1 MKHFF
6 SILAVFLLVNTAFAQ
21 KPQFVPGDVI
31 VQVRD
36 GKSIEEVVL
45 ANQELN
51 GVATNLRLNRI
62 LSPQMRAYLLQ
73 FNTSINH
80 HALQQHL
87 FSHPAVS
94 AVQFNHYIQ
103 NRALPN
109 DPQLD
114 QQWQHVNANSSAAW
128 DITTGGLTALG
139 DTIVVCIV
147 DDGTSFNHPDLLA
160 NQWKNYL
167 EIPDNNIDDDGN
179 GYVDDFDGW
188 DPTSDDDNVGNGGH
202 GINVAG
208 MVGATG
214 NNGVGVVGVNWNVK
228 LMTVTYGNIND
239 EANVI
244 EAYTYPLTMRQLYQQ
259 SGGAQGAFVVA
270 TNSSWGINNGDPA
283 DAPLWC
289 AFYDTL
295 GTYGILSAGATANA
309 QINVDVDGDLPTACS
324 SEYLLSVTA
333 TNSDDVRTFSGY
345 GVTTIDLGAP
355 GEDVYTTSG
364 ANGYT
369 STSGTSFASPM
380 VAGAIALMY
389 SAPCAS
395 LAAIA
400 LADPAL
406 AAQYVKQYIM
416 DGVDVVN
423 DLVGYTVTGGRLNL
437 RGALDQLILNCTG
450 AGCIGALNIQSSN
463 ITDTQASISWSSVP
477 DVLGF
482 DLRYGLIGGDTLIA
496 ANISSPFVLDELTAC
511 TDYWFSI
518 RSQCAED
525 SSLWSAGQFITT
537 DGCCEPPSTIT
548 IATIESSSAQV
559 SWSSVL
565 AAESYLVEWREQGT
579 NTWFAQDDVLTA
591 DYTIS
596 GLTACTIYEVRVSTN
611 CAGITTES
619 ISANAFRT
627 IGCGNCTDLTF
638 CASVGSADFE
648 WISNVTIND
657 FTHDSE
663 GNEGYADNTSLSAIE
678 LRQGETYDVSFTPG
692 FSNTAYEEHF
702 RVWIDFD
709 GNGVFNTPYE
719 RLFDDAQGS
728 NTTVTGTIT
737 IPLDAD
743 LGSSRLRVSM
753 AYGSDFGGGYPQGPC
768 DNGQDGEIE
777 DFCVNIIEPNGVD
790 SRNTDLTSL
799 ELFPNPASDVLQ
811 ITLLNA
817 NQPANRIAIVDM
829 QGRVVYTKMLDL
841 VSNHKLDISTLS
853 AGVYMVEL
861 GNSQGESVRAR
872 FVKK

>member
-1 MKHFF
+1 MKQIFA
-6 SILAVFLLVNTAFAQ
+6 LVAAFLLVNTAFAQ

-51 GVATNLRLNRI
+51 GAATNLRLNRI

-73 FNTSINH
+73 FNPAINH

-94 AVQFNHYIQ
+94 VVQCNHYIQ

-188 DPTSDDDNVGNGGH
+188 DPTSDDDNVGGGSH

-214 NNGVGVVGVNWNVK
+214 DNGVGVVGVNWNVK
-228 LMTVTYGNIND
+228 LMTVTYGSLND

-259 SGGAQGAFVVA
+259 SGGLKGAFVVA
-270 TNSSWGINNGDPA
+270 TNSSWGIDNGDPA

-309 QINVDVDGDLPTACS
+309 QINVDADGDLPTACS

-345 GVTTIDLGAP
+345 GATTIDLGAP
-355 GEDVYTTSG
+355 GEDVYTTNG

-369 STSGTSFASPM
+369 STSGTSFATPM
-380 VAGAIALMY
+380 VAGAIALLY

-406 AAQYVKQYIM
+406 AAQFVKQYIM
-416 DGVDVVN
+416 EGVDVVD
-423 DLVGYTVTGGRLNL
+423 DLVGFTVTGGRLNL
-437 RGALDQLILNCTG
+437 RGALDRLILNCSG
-450 AGCIGALNIQSSN
+450 AGCIGPLNIQLSN
-463 ITDTQASISWSSVP
+463 VTDVEVSISWSSVP

-482 DLRYGLIGGDTLIA
+482 DLRYGLPGGDTITV
-496 ANISSPFVLDELTAC
+496 ANISSPFVLEDLTAC
-511 TDYWFSI
+511 TDYWLSI
-518 RSQCAED
+518 RSQCVED
-525 SSLWSAGQFITT
+525 SSLWSADQFITT
-537 DGCCEPPSTIT
+537 DGCCEPPSTIA
-548 IATIESSSAQV
+548 IATIETTTAQV

-565 AAESYLVEWREQGT
+565 AAESYLVEWREQGAT
-579 NTWFAQDDVLTA
+579 IWFAQDDVLTTE
-591 DYTIS
+591 YTIS
-596 GLTACTIYEVRVSTN
+596 GLSGCTIYEVRVYTN

-619 ISANAFRT
+619 ISANTFRT
-627 IGCGNCTDLTF
+627 LGCGNCTDLTF

-648 WISNVTIND
+648 WISNITIDD

-663 GNEGYADNTSLSAIE
+663 SNDGYGDNTNLSAIE
-678 LRQGETYDVSFTPG
+678 LRQGETYEVSFSPG

-709 GNGVFNTPYE
+709 GNGVFNTPSE

-753 AYGSDFGGGYPQGPC
+753 AYGSNFGGGYPQGPC
-768 DNGQDGEIE
+768 DSGQDGEIE
-777 DFCVNIIEPNGVD
+777 DFCVNIIEPNGVE
-790 SRNTDLTSL
+790 SRGNGVVFL
-799 ELFPNPASDVLQ
+799 EVFPNPASEVLQ
-811 ITLLNA
+811 VTLLNA

-829 QGRVVYTKMLDL
+829 QGRVVLTKMLNL

-861 GNSQGESVRAR
+861 GNNQGESVRAR